1 MQLARWGNSL
11 AISVPAALVK
21 SLDLKEGDEV
31 RLLASD
37 GKSDLIVQTRED
49 RLAML
54 ESLREFSGRFPDDWK
69 FDRDEAN
76 AR

>member
-1 MQLARWGNSL
+1 MQVARWGNSL
-11 AISVPAALVK
+11 AIRIPSAVVK
-21 SLDLKEGDEV
+21 HLELKEGDDV
-31 RLLASD
+31 RLLAGD
-37 GKSDLIVQTRED
+37 GKGELILQTRED

-54 ESLREFSGRFPDDWK
+54 DRLREFSGRFPDGWK